1 MVIILMLLQSKGQ
14 NNKIVINKKNFIE
27 EDIDKFIIENKLFI
41 E

>member
-14 NNKIVINKKNFIE
+14 NNKIVINKKNFVE